1 VEGGAVAFWG
11 PWFAYGMSNPSSS
24 EHGVVEVTGG
34 NVLINRPTYDSGQL
48 PSSVPAIYQSG
59 GTLEVA
65 SAYGLMGPPS
75 VKSVGGKFIY
85 DSSVVILN

>member
-1 VEGGAVAFWG
+1 VEGGSVAFWG
-11 PWFAYGMSNPSSS
+11 TWFAYGMSNPSSS

-34 NVLINRPTYDSGQL
+34 NVLINRPNYDSGNL

-59 GTLEVA
+59 GKLEVV
-65 SAYGLMGPPS
+65 SAYGLKGDPG
-75 VKSVGGKFIY
+75 VKSVGGQLLH